1 LITRRCTHPRHL
13 ASALGPACLL
23 LLALAAAAEATP
35 SNPRSNATGAIVG
48 RVLGPEEPD
57 RWVIVVGEPYAAP
70 VGADGFF
77 RLHNL
82 PPGRYRLLI
91 EGDRCGAVEA
101 PVLVRA
107 GMVATIDVDL
117 PCPPISCP
125 KADKRNPE
133 CVLPDPHQ
141 RSRVGSRCEVH
152 HGQRLR
158 LDLVPIHYGD
168 LSFIPGRNRED
179 ERSRFPNAWPW
190 AGGGCVIGPQRF
202 TEVAYCRACRI
213 TYRWEY
219 LPRAVMRA
227 LPGWHSSVGC
237 SSTRLQRTTGT
248 PS

>member
-1 LITRRCTHPRHL
+1 MITRRCTHPRHL
-13 ASALGPACLL
+13 ASALGPTCLL
-23 LLALAAAAEATP
+23 LLALATAAEAAS
-35 SNPRSNATGAIVG
+35 SNPRPNATGAIVG

-57 RWVIVVGEPYAAP
+57 RWVIVVGEPYGAP

-77 RLHNL
+77 RLPSL
-82 PPGRYRLLI
+82 PAGRHTLLI
-91 EGDRCGAVEA
+91 HGDRCDAVEV

-107 GMVATIDVDL
+107 GMVASIDVDL
-117 PCPPISCP
+117 PCPPTLCP
-125 KADKRNPE
+125 KADKGNPE

-158 LDLVPIHYGD
+158 LDLVPIHFGIF
-168 LSFIPGRNRED
+168 SVIPGRNSED

-190 AGGGCVIGPQRF
+190 AGGGCVVGPQKL

-227 LPGWHSSVGC
+227 LPW
-237 SSTRLQRTTGT
+237 RRTG
-248 PS
+248 